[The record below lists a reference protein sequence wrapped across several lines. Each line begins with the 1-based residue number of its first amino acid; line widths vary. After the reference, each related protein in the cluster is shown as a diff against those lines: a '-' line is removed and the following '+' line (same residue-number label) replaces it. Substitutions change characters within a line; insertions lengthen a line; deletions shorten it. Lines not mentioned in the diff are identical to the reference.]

1 MPCHVDDLTACLQDH
16 LAGVPMSLR
25 IAEMLLSDRL
35 ALVLVAGC
43 MLSLACLVAMVGK
56 ICSLLM
62 EDDTSGNE
70 EQRQPPTRQPPTRKP
85 PLQRTPRPQNR
96 RTRGRSPAPRY
107 EANPANQVQAES
119 AQGARAA
126 PLQAAQPDVTPPG
139 SSARRLEG
147 LTHPAPR
154 APVVAS
160 AANADTALDEAPVGH
175 ARTAIYQRMM
185 ANDRSPPPP
194 PPLTRSAA
202 SGMKQSLSDQALY
215 TQGRQM
221 VNNSMRRSGS
231 EGSLSTKGVLGIKP
245 PAPRARTLRDAFA
258 ANAQG
263 AGSRHGGA
271 PVHRSSK
278 ALRLWRSSKALRLSG
293 SSWASSAP
301 ALMARPSQPA
311 RSSGLTQS
319 AASGMKRSMSDQM
332 LHTQDRTHRSM
343 RRSGSEGSLS
353 AKEVRG
359 IKPPAPRARASAA
372 NAQGAGSRHDVY
384 GLHAQA
390 NHYHH
395 YRSSHDQSP
404 AVTSASRFYA
414 HVVKTQSQA
423 QTRTDAH

>member
-1 MPCHVDDLTACLQDH
+1 MP
-16 LAGVPMSLR
+16 
-25 IAEMLLSDRL
+25 
-35 ALVLVAGC
+35 
-43 MLSLACLVAMVGK
+43 
-56 ICSLLM
+56 
-62 EDDTSGNE
+62 
-70 EQRQPPTRQPPTRKP
+70 
-85 PLQRTPRPQNR
+85 
-96 RTRGRSPAPRY
+96 
-107 EANPANQVQAES
+107 
-119 AQGARAA
+119 
-126 PLQAAQPDVTPPG
+126 PPG
-139 SSARRLEG
+139 LLARRLEG
-147 LTHPAPR
+147 PTHPAPR

-160 AANADTALDEAPVGH
+160 AANADTALDEAPAGH

-271 PVHRSSK
+271 PVHK
-278 ALRLWRSSKALRLSG
+278 SSKALRLSG

-301 ALMARPSQPA
+301 ALIARPSHPA
-311 RSSGLTQS
+311 SSSGLTQS
-319 AASGMKRSMSDQM
+319 AASGMKRSMIDQT
-332 LHTQDRTHRSM
+332 LRTQGRQPVNQANKDQTHRSM
-343 RRSGSEGSLS
+343 RRSESEGLLS
-353 AKEVRG
+353 TKGFRG
-359 IKPPAPRARASAA
+359 VKPPAPRARASAA

-395 YRSSHDQSP
+395 YRSSHGQPP
-404 AVTSASRFYA
+404 ALTSASKFYA
-414 HVVKTQSQA
+414 HVVKTQSRA

>member
-1 MPCHVDDLTACLQDH
+1 M
-16 LAGVPMSLR
+16 
-25 IAEMLLSDRL
+25 
-35 ALVLVAGC
+35 
-43 MLSLACLVAMVGK
+43 
-56 ICSLLM
+56 
-62 EDDTSGNE
+62 
-70 EQRQPPTRQPPTRKP
+70 
-85 PLQRTPRPQNR
+85 
-96 RTRGRSPAPRY
+96 
-107 EANPANQVQAES
+107 
-119 AQGARAA
+119 
-126 PLQAAQPDVTPPG
+126 
-139 SSARRLEG
+139 
-147 LTHPAPR
+147 
-154 APVVAS
+154 AS
-160 AANADTALDEAPVGH
+160 AANADTALDEAPAGH

-263 AGSRHGGA
+263 AGSRH
-271 PVHRSSK
+271 
-278 ALRLWRSSKALRLSG
+278 
-293 SSWASSAP
+293 
-301 ALMARPSQPA
+301 
-311 RSSGLTQS
+311 
-319 AASGMKRSMSDQM
+319 
-332 LHTQDRTHRSM
+332 
-343 RRSGSEGSLS
+343 
-353 AKEVRG
+353 
-359 IKPPAPRARASAA
+359 
-372 NAQGAGSRHDVY
+372 DVY

-390 NHYHH
+390 KHYHH